1 MGRYLSDIHNVM
13 NKTHVG
19 DVKMNDFTIL
29 HLSDLHM
36 EQVRKKNVLMENLL
50 KDIADEMEYSNDIL
64 IVVTGDIVNKA
75 NYAGKDEIL
84 FFFSKLKEILVA

>member
-1 MGRYLSDIHNVM
+1 
-13 NKTHVG
+13 
-19 DVKMNDFTIL
+19 MNDFTIL

-75 NYAGKDEIL
+75 NEVRSDITDKAGELKGEIAKQADKVKE
-84 FFFSKLKEILVA
+84 KLKKEKNK